1 MVGVEEEE
9 VDEEEEEDGLVK
21 SMEFFFSDLVS
32 GLPRPV
38 LCLNE
43 CRLVFDELSPCM
55 VPFI

>member
-1 MVGVEEEE
+1 MDE
-9 VDEEEEEDGLVK
+9 EEEEEDGLVK

-32 GLPRPV
+32 GLPLPV